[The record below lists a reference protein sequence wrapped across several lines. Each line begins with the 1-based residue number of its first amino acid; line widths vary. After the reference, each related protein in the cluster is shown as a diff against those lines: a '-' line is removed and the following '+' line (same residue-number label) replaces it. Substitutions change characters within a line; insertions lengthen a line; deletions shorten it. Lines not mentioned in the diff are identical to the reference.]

1 MAVRLFETFD
11 FMHCQFQCPSQ
22 DNGADG
28 PVKTLREI
36 IQACEAAGMVDLE
49 VGGHVHS
56 RPASVVQGNSTD
68 QLLVLPCEFFFILPP
83 NPSKPFFDSLPPATH
98 KSLIL

>member
-1 MAVRLFETFD
+1 MAVWLFETCD
-11 FMHCQFQCPSQ
+11 FIHCQFQCPSQ
-22 DNGADG
+22 DNGADA

-68 QLLVLPCEFFFILPP
+68 QLLVLPCEFFSFCPQTHP
-83 NPSKPFFDSLPPATH
+83 NH
-98 KSLIL
+98 SLILCLLQPTSL